1 MSSFIKT
8 YGAKGLMEWQCLIR
22 SGKSKLHI
30 TFTGG
35 TLTEYGV
42 SAAKYTTSNPII
54 QDMIERSDYFK
65 NGKIILLKRVEK
77 KSSAEQAQVQE
88 ATAKKSAKGKDFA
101 TIKVSSLDDAKE
113 YLVEH
118 FGLSAQDLLTK
129 KSIEAAG
136 KANGVV
142 FSYE

>member
-1 MSSFIKT
+1 MSSIKT

-42 SAAKYTTSNPII
+42 SSAKYTTSNPII

-65 NGKIILLKRVEK
+65 NGKITLLRTVESK
-77 KSSAEQAQVQE
+77 VRDKETVKTQEKTSKSG
-88 ATAKKSAKGKDFA
+88 TKDKGLKTVPVA
-101 TIKVSSLDDAKE
+101 SLDDAKE
-113 YLVEH
+113 YLTEH

-129 KSIEAAG
+129 KAIEAAA
-136 KANGVV
+136 KANGIV
-142 FSYE
+142 FEL

>member
-65 NGKIILLKRVEK
+65 NGKITLLRKVEK
-77 KSSAEQAQVQE
+77 SSTEQVQAQE
-88 ATAKKSAKGKDFA
+88 ATAKKSAKGKDLA
-101 TIKVSSLDDAKE
+101 TIKVSSLDDAKD

-129 KSIEAAG
+129 KSIEAAA
-136 KANGVV
+136 KTNGVV